1 MRSDNLLSG
10 LRPTRITGLLHALML
25 RTGKKSSA
33 SLRSKNRSPC
43 SRLKSLDTK
52 KKISEAEAKIKA
64 GEMIREEAE
73 INVKVQVEVQARHRQ
88 AVEDAR

>member
-1 MRSDNLLSG
+1 LLTTEVAG
-10 LRPTRITGLLHALML
+10 Y
-25 RTGKKSSA
+25 
-33 SLRSKNRSPC
+33 
-43 SRLKSLDTK
+43 K